1 MCGAVVLFSFLFVT
15 AMSLPPKTVHAL
27 VQTVLRDPEVGPPK
41 MLSHAWKPA
50 ILTVLVCI
58 KPNTGET
65 DKSKETR

>member
-1 MCGAVVLFSFLFVT
+1 
-15 AMSLPPKTVHAL
+15 MSLPPKTVHAL